1 MTEPTGTAARPGW
14 LGSLA
19 GLLMRVAPGRWLA
32 LMLLALHAAVVLDTE
47 AVVTQAFLL
56 AHYGLFLLWQPLVRS
71 ETRIEPRLA
80 LAVFAMAALL
90 VLVDSNWVL
99 ALWLAVLAGLVG
111 AVAASQNERG
121 PRLAYLFA
129 LAYLIALLLA
139 WVLPH
144 SLDDTSL
151 SAVQQ
156 AGVRYGLP
164 LLPLLILFLP
174 GARQRSASSTL
185 DFIYGLMLSL
195 LVMVMA
201 LGVFA
206 VVAVAR
212 VSYAWALVQTLLGM
226 AALLLALSWL
236 WNPRAG
242 FGGLGQVTSRYLLS
256 VGLPFEGWA
265 QRLATLAE
273 RERDPESFVRDALAD
288 LHELTWIRGG
298 RWQAARGE
306 GSFGEPAGH
315 VVSHAFHGL
324 TLSWQSTRP
333 LTPAL
338 ALHVRLLSQLLGYF
352 YASKVREQTLREQ
365 AYSQAIHDTGARL
378 THDVKNILQSMKT
391 LIAAADTATPEDG
404 ERLQAL
410 MKRQLPQLAARL
422 SQTVDKL
429 KQPAEMDAAQIP
441 AQTWWAALQTRYEH
455 DDVQFFA
462 DALDG
467 TPLPQ
472 DLFDSVADNLLTN
485 ALRKRQRE
493 PGIAVEVRLA
503 VHPLASLAV
512 TDSGAPVPEHVARN
526 LFLSPVASDFG
537 LGVGLYQAARQAARV
552 GYRLELPDNQAG
564 RVSFRLQATAASSR
578 DSHSG
583 IADF

>member
-1 MTEPTGTAARPGW
+1 MTEPAENRPR
-14 LGSLA
+14 LA
-19 GLLMRVAPGRWLA
+19 GLASLVGFFTRVAPGRWLA
-32 LMLLALHAAVVLDTE
+32 LMLLALHAVVVFDAEAAVTR
-47 AVVTQAFLL
+47 AFLL

-71 ETRIEPRLA
+71 EARIEPRLA
-80 LAVFAMAALL
+80 LPVFAMAALL
-90 VLVDSNWVL
+90 VLVDSTWVM
-99 ALWLAVLAGLVG
+99 ALWLAILAGLVG
-111 AVAASQNERG
+111 AVAASQNARSQ
-121 PRLAYLFA
+121 RLAYLIA
-129 LAYLIALLLA
+129 LAYLLALLLA
-139 WVLPH
+139 WVLPQ
-144 SLDDTSL
+144 SLGG
-151 SAVQQ
+151 
-156 AGVRYGLP
+156 AGLPDALRATVRYGLP
-164 LLPLLILFLP
+164 LLPLVILFLP
-174 GARQRSASSTL
+174 VNRQRGASSTL

-195 LVMVMA
+195 LIMVMA

-206 VVAVAR
+206 VVAVAG

-226 AALLLALSWL
+226 AALLLTLSWL

-242 FGGLGQVTSRYLLS
+242 FAGLGQLTSRYLLS

-273 RERDPESFVRDALAD
+273 RERDPESFVREALAD

-298 RWQAARGE
+298 SWQAARGE
-306 GSFGEPAGH
+306 GSFGEPAEH
-315 VVSHAFHGL
+315 AITHAFHGL
-324 TLSWQSTRP
+324 SLNWQSARP

-352 YASKVREQTLREQ
+352 YAAKVREQTLREQ

-391 LIAAADTATPEDG
+391 LIAAADTSTPEDG

-429 KQPAEMDAAQIP
+429 KQPAGMDVAHMP
-441 AQTWWAALQTRYEH
+441 AQAWWMALQARYEH

-462 DALDG
+462 EALDDAL
-467 TPLPQ
+467 LPQ

-485 ALRKRQRE
+485 ALRKRQAE
-493 PGIAVEVRLA
+493 PGVAVEVRLA
-503 VHPLASLAV
+503 LHPLVSLTV
-512 TDSGAPVPEHVARN
+512 TDSGAPAPEHVARN

-537 LGVGLYQAARQAARV
+537 LGVGLYQAARQAART

-564 RVSFRLQATAASSR
+564 RVGFRLQATERSPSP
-578 DSHSG
+578 
-583 IADF
+583 

>member
-1 MTEPTGTAARPGW
+1 MTERTETASPLAW
-14 LGSLA
+14 LTSLA
-19 GLLMRVAPGRWLA
+19 TRFTRVTPGRWLA
-32 LMLLALHAAVVLDTE
+32 LMLLALHAAVVLDAE
-47 AVVTQAFLL
+47 ATVTRAFLL

-71 ETRIEPRLA
+71 EARIEPRLA
-80 LAVFAMAALL
+80 LPVFAMAALL
-90 VLVDSNWVL
+90 VLADSTWVM
-99 ALWLAVLAGLVG
+99 ALWLAILAGLVG
-111 AVAASQNERG
+111 AVATSQNERG
-121 PRLAYLFA
+121 PRLAYLLA
-129 LAYLIALLLA
+129 LAYLLFLLLA
-139 WVLPH
+139 WVLPQI
-144 SLDDTSL
+144 LGDTSL
-151 SAVQQ
+151 PEGLQ
-156 AGVRYGLP
+156 AAVRYGLP
-164 LLPLLILFLP
+164 LLPLAILFLP
-174 GARQRSASSTL
+174 APRQRGASSTL

-195 LVMVMA
+195 LVMVVA
-201 LGVFA
+201 LGAFA

-226 AALLLALSWL
+226 ATLLLALSWL

-242 FGGLGQVTSRYLLS
+242 FAGLGQVTSRYLLS

-273 RERDPESFVRDALAD
+273 RERDPESFVREALAD

-306 GSFGEPAGH
+306 GTFGEPAE
-315 VVSHAFHGL
+315 HALVHSFHGL
-324 TLSWQSTRP
+324 TLTWQAPRP

-391 LIAAADTATPEDG
+391 LIAAADTSTPEDG

-429 KQPAEMDAAQIP
+429 KQPAEMDAAQIS
-441 AQTWWAALQTRYEH
+441 AQAWWVALQTRYEH

-462 DALDG
+462 EALDD

-493 PGIAVEVRLA
+493 PGLAVEMRLA
-503 VHPLASLAV
+503 LHPLVSLAV
-512 TDSGAPVPEHVARN
+512 TDSGAPAPEHVARS

-564 RVSFRLQATAASSR
+564 RVSFRLQAM
-578 DSHSG
+578 G
-583 IADF
+583 IRPPDTPGS

>member
-1 MTEPTGTAARPGW
+1 MNPRADTASPLAW
-14 LGSLA
+14 LTSLA
-19 GLLMRVAPGRWLA
+19 THFTQVAPGRWLG
-32 LMLLALHAAVVLDTE
+32 LMLLALHVSVVFDTD
-47 AVVTQAFLL
+47 ATVTRAFLL

-71 ETRIEPRLA
+71 EARIEPRLA
-80 LAVFAMAALL
+80 FPVFAMAALL
-90 VLVDSNWVL
+90 VLVDSTWVM
-99 ALWLAVLAGLVG
+99 ALWLAILAGLVG
-111 AVAASQNERG
+111 SVATSQNDRCHKWTYL
-121 PRLAYLFA
+121 LALGYL
-129 LAYLIALLLA
+129 LALLLA
-139 WVLPH
+139 WVLPQ
-144 SLDDTSL
+144 SLGSTALPDEL
-151 SAVQQ
+151 RLA
-156 AGVRYGLP
+156 VRYGLL
-164 LLPLLILFLP
+164 LLPVAILFLP
-174 GARQRSASSTL
+174 ASRRRSASSTL
-185 DFIYGLMLSL
+185 DFIYGLMRSL
-195 LVMVMA
+195 LIMVMA
-201 LGVFA
+201 LGVFG

-242 FGGLGQVTSRYLLS
+242 FSGLGQVTSRYLLS

-288 LHELTWIRGG
+288 LRELTWIRGG

-306 GSFGEPAGH
+306 GTFGEPAEH
-315 VVSHAFHGL
+315 AITHAFHGL
-324 TLSWQSTRP
+324 TLVWQSTRP

-338 ALHVRLLSQLLGYF
+338 ALHVRLLSQLLGDF
-352 YASKVREQTLREQ
+352 YAAKVREQTLREQ

-391 LIAAADTATPEDG
+391 LLAAAETSTPEDS

-410 MKRQLPQLAARL
+410 MKRQLPQLATRL

-429 KQPAEMDAAQIP
+429 KQPADMDLAHLP
-441 AQTWWAALQTRYEH
+441 AEVWWEALQARYEH
-455 DDVQFFA
+455 DEVQFLA
-462 DALDG
+462 DAVDD

-493 PGIAVEVRLA
+493 PGIAVEVHLKLK
-503 VHPLASLAV
+503 PLVSLTV
-512 TDSGAPVPEHVARN
+512 TDSGAPAPEHVARN

-552 GYRLELPDNQAG
+552 GYRLELTNNQAG
-564 RVSFRLQATAASSR
+564 KVSFRLQATGSR
-578 DSHSG
+578 PQDTPGS
-583 IADF
+583 

>member
-1 MTEPTGTAARPGW
+1 MSERAETASPLAW
-14 LGSLA
+14 LTSLA
-19 GLLMRVAPGRWLA
+19 TRFTRVAPGRWLGS
-32 LMLLALHAAVVLDTE
+32 MLLALHVAVVFDADAT
-47 AVVTQAFLL
+47 VTRAFLL

-71 ETRIEPRLA
+71 EARIEPRLA
-80 LAVFAMAALL
+80 FPVFAMAALL
-90 VLVDSNWVL
+90 VLVDSTWVM
-99 ALWLAVLAGLVG
+99 ALWLAILAGLVG
-111 AVAASQNERG
+111 AVATSQNERG

-129 LAYLIALLLA
+129 LAYLLALLLG
-139 WVLPH
+139 WVLPQ
-144 SLDDTSL
+144 SLGGASL
-151 SAVQQ
+151 PDELRVA
-156 AGVRYGLP
+156 VRYGLP
-164 LLPLLILFLP
+164 LLPLAILFLP
-174 GARQRSASSTL
+174 ATRQRSTSSTL

-195 LVMVMA
+195 LIMVMA

-206 VVAVAR
+206 VVAVAK

-242 FGGLGQVTSRYLLS
+242 FAGLGQVTSRYLLS

-273 RERDPESFVRDALAD
+273 RERDPESFVRDALSD

-306 GSFGEPAGH
+306 GSFGEPAEH
-315 VVSHAFHGL
+315 AVSHTFHGL
-324 TLSWQSTRP
+324 TLIWQSARP

-352 YASKVREQTLREQ
+352 YAAKVREQTLREQ

-378 THDVKNILQSMKT
+378 THDVKNILQSLKT
-391 LIAAADTATPEDG
+391 LLAAADTSTPEDS
-404 ERLQAL
+404 ERLLAL

-429 KQPAEMDAAQIP
+429 KQPAEMDVAHVAAH
-441 AQTWWAALQTRYEH
+441 TWWVALQTRYEH

-462 DALDG
+462 EMVDD

-472 DLFDSVADNLLTN
+472 DLFDSVVDNLLTN
-485 ALRKRQRE
+485 ALRKRQNQ
-493 PGIAVEVRLA
+493 PGVAVEVRLTL
-503 VHPLASLAV
+503 HPLVSLTV
-512 TDSGAPVPEHVARN
+512 TDSGSAAPEHVARN

-537 LGVGLYQAARQAARV
+537 LGVGLYQAARQAARS
-552 GYRLELPDNQAG
+552 GYRLELPDNQAA
-564 RVSFRLQATAASSR
+564 RVTFRLQATAAT
-578 DSHSG
+578 G
-583 IADF
+583 NP